1 MSLTNLTLA
10 KTLKN
15 VLAGAA
21 LLCAGQVQ
29 VVHADALGAPDVRG
43 RWGYAMALSRVSI
56 DDPQG
61 PTETVTTPFPFNVV
75 YAYSWREPLRLWGEG
90 FYHVAVADPSP
101 TEIGQDLSRVGG
113 RLLLHRRLDFPGR
126 MRWWAGGGLT
136 LARER
141 FTVRQQVDSD
151 GFGIRYGDRSELSTG
166 ITLDALSE
174 WRLNKNWDSAAHL
187 LYDSPLGNGVE
198 ELSLSITFLFTR

>member
-1 MSLTNLTLA
+1 MSSPIRTLPKA
-10 KTLKN
+10 FGSA
-15 VLAGAA
+15 LAGVA
-21 LLCAGQVQ
+21 LLGVFQVQ
-29 VVHADALGAPDVRG
+29 QVHADALGAPDVRG

-61 PTETVTTPFPFNVV
+61 PTETVTAPFPFNFV
-75 YAYSWREPLRLWGEG
+75 YAYSWREPLRLWAEG
-90 FYHVAVADPSP
+90 FYHAAAADPSP

-113 RLLLHRRLDFPGR
+113 RLMLHRRLDFPGR

-151 GFGIRYGDRSELSTG
+151 GFGIRYDDRSELSTG
-166 ITLDALSE
+166 ITFDALSE

-187 LYDSPLGNGVE
+187 LYDSPLDNGVE
-198 ELSLSITFLFTR
+198 ELSLSITFLFSR